1 MDRMPTFDSA
11 PAPSLEI
18 EPVEDMPREDNKKIS
33 IGLEK
38 ETPFLPPK
46 SKAKTPA
53 PQKAKKPMTEKQSAH
68 MERMRQRR
76 MELQA
81 ARTGKKFEK
90 QEPTPNP
97 PKETK
102 TKIEEET
109 FEEPKPKPKK
119 AKQLIPAKKTGDDFE
134 NWLDNYE
141 MMKKFEFQIH
151 KDEQDKREAVARKKE
166 EEARKELEMEERIRS
181 KILAEQK
188 HTNRKM
194 APHRWTPQVKRPIP
208 ATQGH
213 LQTPTTD
220 FGIYSNRYF

>member
-1 MDRMPTFDSA
+1 MPTFDSA

-18 EPVEDMPREDNKKIS
+18 EPVEDMPREDNKKVS

-46 SKAKTPA
+46 SKAKTA
-53 PQKAKKPMTEKQSAH
+53 PQKAKKPMSEKQTAH

-90 QEPTPNP
+90 VEPTPTT

-102 TKIEEET
+102 TIIEEED

-119 AKQLIPAKKTGDDFE
+119 AKQLLPKAGKSGDDFE

-141 MMKKFEFQIH
+141 MMKRFEFQIG
-151 KDEQDKREAVARKKE
+151 KDEQAKRDAELRKKE
-166 EEARKELEMEERIRS
+166 DEARKEMELEEKIRK

-188 HTNRKM
+188 QSSSRASAVNY
-194 APHRWTPQVKRPIP
+194 RWSPKQKTPIP
-208 ATQGH
+208 STQNH

-220 FGIYSNRYF
+220 YGIYSNRYF

>member
-1 MDRMPTFDSA
+1 MDRMPTFESA

-18 EPVEDMPREDNKKIS
+18 EPVEDMPREENKKVS

-46 SKAKTPA
+46 KEQT
-53 PQKAKKPMTEKQSAH
+53 KAKKPMSEKQQAH

-90 QEPTPNP
+90 KEPTPNK

-109 FEEPKPKPKK
+109 LEEPPKK
-119 AKQLIPAKKTGDDFE
+119 KAPPPKKNTKVGSSGDDFE
-134 NWLDNYE
+134 KWLDNYE
-141 MMKKFEFQIH
+141 MLKKMEHAIAQEE
-151 KDEQDKREAVARKKE
+151 KAKRDAETRKKE
-166 EEARKELEMEERIRS
+166 EEARKELEMEERIRK

-188 HTNRKM
+188 QKNMKV
-194 APHRWTPQVKRPIP
+194 APHRWTPQVKTPIP
-208 ATQGH
+208 STQNH

-220 FGIYSNRYF
+220 YGIYSNRYF